1 MNTLKLV
8 GKILFLI
15 FTIYLLFLYYL
26 GLSMKIEEPS
36 FKNLDAKSYII
47 LGLIL
52 VFFIILNLRY
62 FNILFKKKN
71 KS

>member
-52 VFFIILNLRY
+52 VFFIILNLRF
-62 FNILFKKKN
+62 FNILFNKKN